1 MHLRPTKSSSPLHTV
16 SKRVSPSYP
25 CDPNYG
31 ALTRQGYRESRHNS
45 FSLGL
50 PGSYCDSPPFGA
62 LDRFAPIAV
71 PEYVAE
77 ISVAKMFNATRRSQL
92 KFCKEPKIAASVDD
106 YTPCGV

>member
-1 MHLRPTKSSSPLHTV
+1 MHLRPTKSSPALHTV
-16 SKRVSPSYP
+16 SNPVSPSYP
-25 CDPNYG
+25 CNPNHG

-50 PGSYCDSPPFGA
+50 PGSYCGSPPFGA
-62 LDRFAPIAV
+62 LDRFASIAV
-71 PEYVAE
+71 AECVAE
-77 ISVAKMFNATRRSQL
+77 ISVAKMLNAIRRSQL